1 MLFCRCPRRYLRDML
16 LRICTAGFL
25 AGTPAYAADIS
36 LNAPDADDAL
46 RDRLAAA
53 SSAVEAVARGQESVQ
68 ELLAAS
74 LADYRTMV
82 QVLYDAGYFAPV
94 VNIRLDGREAAAIQP
109 LNPPASIAAIEI
121 SIETGPRFTF
131 GKAEL
136 APLPAGG
143 APDMPESYAAGQT
156 ATTGAIRD
164 AAQAGRQAWRQAGH
178 AKVRISERNIIAD
191 NLRARLDSDI
201 RLAPGRKLRF
211 GQMLITGD
219 TDVNERAIRAIAG
232 FPEGEQFDP
241 DSLALTGSRLRR
253 TGAFSSVTLRE
264 AQEANPDGTLDVTA
278 NIEDLPKR
286 RLTFGAELSSNEGLE
301 ITGSWMHRNLFGNAE
316 KLRLEARISGIDGTT
331 DLDGRVALR
340 LDRPATLGP
349 DDNVFYLLEAER
361 LDEEHYTATRG
372 LGAIGVRRVF
382 SDRLIGEAA
391 IGFEST
397 LADDVFG
404 KRRFKYVTG
413 QIRAEYERRNNR
425 VNATDGYYIDARA
438 VPFVGLDGSKSGMQF
453 RLDGRGYQRIA
464 GNHDY
469 VLAARLQLGSVV
481 GPSLSE
487 VSPTYLFF
495 SGGAGSV
502 RGQEYQSLGV
512 PANGGI
518 AGGRGY
524 LAFSGELRGRVSEK
538 VTLVGFYDIGFIDSE
553 PFVSGDSESH
563 SGAGLGLRYDVA
575 GIGAIRLD
583 LAYPVSGGT
592 DDGLQFYIGIGQAF

>member
-1 MLFCRCPRRYLRDML
+1 MLFCRCPRRFMRDLL
-16 LRICTAGFL
+16 LRICTAGAF
-25 AGTPAYAADIS
+25 GCTPVFAPDIS
-36 LNAPDADDAL
+36 LNAPGADEEL
-46 RDRLAAA
+46 RSRLTAA
-53 SSAVEAVARGQESVQ
+53 SSAAEAVACGQESVQ

-109 LNPPASIAAIEI
+109 LNPPRSVSSIDI
-121 SIETGPRFTF
+121 SIETGPQFTF
-131 GKAEL
+131 GKAAL
-136 APLPAGG
+136 SPLPGGG
-143 APDMPESYAAGQT
+143 AQELPEGYATGQT

-164 AAQAGRQAWRQAGH
+164 AARAGRQAWRQAGH
-178 AKVRISERNIIAD
+178 AKVRIAERDITAD
-191 NLRARLDSDI
+191 HLRARLDSDI
-201 RLAPGRKLRF
+201 RMDPGRKLRF
-211 GQMLITGD
+211 GKMVISGNS
-219 TDVNERAIRAIAG
+219 DVNEDAIRSIAG
-232 FPEGEQFDP
+232 FPQGAQFDP

-253 TGAFSSVTLRE
+253 TGTFSSVTLRE

-278 NIEDLPKR
+278 SLEDLPKR
-286 RLTFGAELSSNEGLE
+286 RLTFGVEFSSSDGIE

-316 KLRLEARISGIDGTT
+316 KLRLETRLSGIGNNS

-382 SDRLIGEAA
+382 SDRLIGEASV
-391 IGFEST
+391 GFEST
-397 LADDVFG
+397 LAEDVFG
-404 KRRFKYVTG
+404 KRRFKYITG

-438 VPFVGLDGSKSGMQF
+438 MPFAGIDGSASGLQF
-453 RLDGRGYQRIA
+453 RFDGRGYQRIM

-469 VLAARLQLGSVV
+469 VVAARIQMGSVV
-481 GPSLSE
+481 GPSLNE

-524 LAFSGELRGRVSEK
+524 LALSGELRGRVSEK
-538 VTLVGFYDIGFIDSE
+538 VTLVGFYDIGFIDSD

-563 SGAGLGLRYDVA
+563 SGAGLGVRYDVA